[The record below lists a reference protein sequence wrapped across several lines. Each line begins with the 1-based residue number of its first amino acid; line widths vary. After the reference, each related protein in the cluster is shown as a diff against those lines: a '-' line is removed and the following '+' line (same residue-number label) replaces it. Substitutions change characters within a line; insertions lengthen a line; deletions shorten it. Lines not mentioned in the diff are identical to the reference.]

1 VNAVST
7 AGAAAVVVVSHL
19 PSQRRP
25 AVDAL
30 RAVTAARCQAFY
42 AGNAFTFASA
52 RTGVPGTYLGE
63 HLSGAATLVQQ
74 CLDDLAGR
82 PSR

>member
-1 VNAVST
+1 M
-7 AGAAAVVVVSHL
+7 VVSHI

-30 RAVTAARCQAFY
+30 RAVACTGCQVFY
-42 AGNAFTFASA
+42 AGNAFTFPGA

-63 HLSGAATLVQQ
+63 NLAGAADLIQEF
-74 CLDDLAGR
+74 LNDLAT
-82 PSR
+82 SAV